1 MQYYCRLSIVGS
13 HGPVHVVVKPDI
25 LMGLLVLTE
34 DYADM
39 LVELQTASLSKE
51 TLSRLKLF
59 LSDYCDES
67 SFENCPSPKEIVEQL
82 KVKLK
87 IDIFNIDTL
96 CACCVHFKSQI
107 VNRSVQQY
115 KKHLNKFLSTTSV
128 KEFQCSL
135 LTDEITCL
143 DDTEPLTLVLG
154 GTAND
159 DTLKNLK
166 KLAYHFIGHSS
177 KAFIILRLGHGS
189 IGKTEYL
196 TFREPDTLTNA
207 VLDKNV
213 QQKVNSRKVRCSY
226 YKEGCEWVGE
236 LRDLHDH
243 LDPDKGGY
251 HVACPF
257 GCGKYARTSEM
268 RNHPC
273 PRKYVTIDGLFI
285 VTILFC
291 TDISIYGKLHVPR
304 LQACISLLKGMG
316 YPTLMKNC
324 FCYAVS
330 FFY

>member
-1 MQYYCRLSIVGS
+1 MSIVGS
-13 HGPVHVVVKPDI
+13 HGPVQVVVEPDI
-25 LMGLLVLTE
+25 LKKLPALSKE
-34 DYADM
+34 YADM
-39 LVELQTASLSKE
+39 LVVLQTAKLSKE
-51 TLSRLKLF
+51 RLSRLKLF
-59 LSDYCDES
+59 LSGYCDES
-67 SFENCPSPKEIVEQL
+67 SFENCPSPKEIIKQL

-96 CACCVHFKSQI
+96 NVCCEYFKSQR

-115 KKHLNKFLSTTSV
+115 KEHLNKFLSNASV
-128 KEFQCSL
+128 KEFQYSL
-135 LTDEITCL
+135 QTDEITCL

-154 GTAND
+154 GTADN

-243 LDPDKGGY
+243 LDPAKGGY

-273 PRKYVTIDGLFI
+273 PCKYVTIDGLFI

-291 TDISIYGKLHVPR
+291 TDISIYGKLHVP
-304 LQACISLLKGMG
+304 ASL
-316 YPTLMKNC
+316 Y
-324 FCYAVS
+324 
-330 FFY
+330 FFA